1 MRKETLFTI
10 IVLMEQD
17 IIYNVSIYKVYKN
30 GFVMLS
36 NRYYKSNKELNI
48 KDIQIIKKFKN
59 FLIIRYIDKL

>member
-1 MRKETLFTI
+1 MKKETLFTI

-17 IIYNVSIYKVYKN
+17 IIYNVSLYKVQKN
-30 GFVMLS
+30 KFVILS

-48 KDIQIIKKFKN
+48 KDTQIIKKFKN